1 MPWLHTQQK
10 LPIRQVVHKK
20 KLQGKKSSVYMFRG
34 EQDASGWQRP
44 SSNVCKLFVPT
55 DKKKRYEQLKPFQPF
70 TGHEQRKLVDCKL
83 FEVHDSFCKRTV
95 HRSKVVLQHCSVCCQ
110 ISMAL
115 LMLAI
120 TSSKLPLP
128 SYIMCLSSNHSSYTA
143 VLM

>member
-20 KLQGKKSSVYMFRG
+20 KLQGKKVQFTCSEVSRMHLDGKDLVQMSVNSLCP
-34 EQDASGWQRP
+34 QI
-44 SSNVCKLFVPT
+44 
-55 DKKKRYEQLKPFQPF
+55 KKKRYEQLKPFQPF